1 MPLKTKSTPTS
12 EKKMRRSKTTSKQ
25 KLATTGDQNQIFSQ
39 ASYKTLEELEFKNPG
54 AKVAGTNIRL
64 VEGSGGRQYIQLWSP
79 LSKQWNMMYRY
90 NVKDEWLK
98 WKEMHANIHLR
109 RSKNKTKARRSV
121 QLERPADD
129 AGRTTKPKARTVS
142 AKDSKQRSGKPR
154 SKSTRR
160 VQGSAKK

>member
-25 KLATTGDQNQIFSQ
+25 KLATAGDQKMLFSQ
-39 ASYKTLEELEFKNPG
+39 ASYNVIDELEFKNPG

-79 LSKQWNMMYRY
+79 LSKQWNMLYRY

-121 QLERPADD
+121 QLERTTDD
-129 AGRTTKPKARTVS
+129 VKRTTKRKARTVS
-142 AKDSKQRSGKPR
+142 PKDSKQSNGKQR